1 MEHQFSLCPD
11 LSFLLSFGGIL
22 LAQCDEKKLGKG
34 GDEWGGGGREKH
46 AEPKFA
52 YS

>member
-1 MEHQFSLCPD
+1 MERQFSLCPD

-22 LAQCDEKKLGKG
+22 LAQCDEKNGEKG
-34 GDEWGGGGREKH
+34 GLNGGGGREKH

-52 YS
+52 YA